1 MKAEE
6 LMIGDWVAFRGC
18 AYQCTAQDIVIMYF
32 CEDNDT
38 PTNTSAIPITT
49 KILGE
54 NGAIL
59 YDTFARIDIG
69 NYYVI
74 YDYDGFLTICDE
86 EDNVRKISYLE
97 CHYVHQLQH
106 ALRLCGINKQ
116 IKI

>member
-6 LMIGDWVAFRGC
+6 LMIGDWVAFRGHP
-18 AYQCTAQDIVIMYF
+18 YQNTAQDIATMAF
-32 CEDNDT
+32 CEANNAPTDT
-38 PTNTSAIPITT
+38 SEIPITI

-59 YDTFARIDIG
+59 YDTFARINIG
-69 NYYVI
+69 KYYVI

-106 ALRLCGINKQ
+106 ALRLCGINKE
-116 IKI
+116 IVL